1 MKKAGPIEGPIE
13 EESMSDVFG
22 AYQSFFDATY
32 GGGVLD
38 KKTKFLIAMGASLA
52 AGCDS

>member
-1 MKKAGPIEGPIE
+1 MVGAPL
-13 EESMSDVFG
+13 ESCS
-22 AYQSFFDATY
+22 

-38 KKTKFLIAMGASLA
+38 KKIKSLIAMGASLA